1 MFELF
6 ELANHVSNPN
16 TYKKIRESIYDLKSI
31 VKMDKVS
38 DMFRDLPLSDQKFFN
53 DSQSYKMYFYN
64 KYRMMAANI
73 ALSRIQCILSL
84 NLAKGVFFSQ
94 LILKRIELSKKVLM
108 MQVESN

>member
-1 MFELF
+1 
-6 ELANHVSNPN
+6 
-16 TYKKIRESIYDLKSI
+16 
-31 VKMDKVS
+31 
-38 DMFRDLPLSDQKFFN
+38 
-53 DSQSYKMYFYN
+53 MYFYN